1 MKEPSAISLLTNA
14 ELLTI
19 YERSSLIMA
28 GGTQEQISLQTKAHA
43 ELRKYLLARMD
54 RGVGPIHVTNDLP
67 PFREQQ
73 VHLTDPHTGEIH
85 TTVGPKAAPFRSI

>member
-54 RGVGPIHVTNDLP
+54 RGVGLTSLADDRPL
-67 PFREQQ
+67 FKEQR
-73 VHLTDPHTGEIH
+73 VHLTDPNNGEIH
-85 TTVGPKAAPFRSI
+85 AAGPRPDAFRSE